1 MNVSNQGMMR
11 ILYLCVL
18 LFSLASS
25 LLEAF
30 SPQFSLNSRR
40 SSAVYSTTDDV
51 GPSDY
56 DSNTLL
62 DPSVKP
68 LSIDLNPE
76 DKLIRDDLKHELL
89 LLSSVSDRG
98 LFLSNEE
105 KDIVVDIITQLEA
118 LNPTKDTAREC
129 YGEWDLVL
137 ASTQAFKSS
146 PFFQAIR
153 VVLDDKSAA
162 DNVFGLHEAATSI
175 GKVGRVKQI
184 IGEDGSF
191 TSEVNLEVGIMPG
204 MPLTVKGTVVTKAT
218 FEIIGSEQWDV
229 FIRTTQVKKSNV
241 PILDQLLDQYPFE
254 LPVGDI
260 YNRVRGSIPVISLKT
275 FYVDESMRI
284 TRDVD
289 DNFYVFSIA

>member
-1 MNVSNQGMMR
+1 MNECMMR
-11 ILYLCVL
+11 NLCLLL
-18 LFSLASS
+18 LFLALAPTSS
-25 LLEAF
+25 EAF
-30 SPQFSLNSRR
+30 SPPIT
-40 SSAVYSTTDDV
+40 SSPRKNTATYSTTDDV

-62 DPSVKP
+62 DPNVKP
-68 LSIDLNPE
+68 MLIDLNPE
-76 DKLIRDDLKHELL
+76 DELIRDDLKRELL

-98 LFLSNEE
+98 LFLSIEE

-118 LNPTKDTAREC
+118 LNPTKETAREC
-129 YGEWDLVL
+129 YGEWELVL
-137 ASTQAFKSS
+137 ASTQAFKTS

-153 VVLDDKSAA
+153 VVLDDKTAA
-162 DNVFGLHEAATSI
+162 DNVFSLHEAATSI

-184 IGEDGSF
+184 VGEDGSF

-204 MPLTVKGTVVTKAT
+204 MPFTVKGTVVTKAG

-229 FIRTTQVKKSNV
+229 SIRTTQVKKSNI
-241 PILDQLLDQYPFE
+241 PILDQVLDQYPFE

-260 YNRVRGSIPVISLKT
+260 YNRVRGSIPVVSLKT
-275 FYVDESMRI
+275 FYVDDSMRI

-289 DNFYVFSIA
+289 DNFYVFSRA

>member
-1 MNVSNQGMMR
+1 MMR
-11 ILYLCVL
+11 IQCL
-18 LFSLASS
+18 LSFILLLAPLSDG
-25 LLEAF
+25 F
-30 SPQFSLNSRR
+30 SPHISLSFRENTAS
-40 SSAVYSTTDDV
+40 YSTTDDV

-56 DSNTLL
+56 DSNTLI

-68 LSIDLNPE
+68 LAIDLNPE
-76 DKLIRDDLKHELL
+76 DELIRDDLKRELL

-118 LNPTKDTAREC
+118 LNPTEQTAREC
-129 YGEWDLVL
+129 YGEWDLVM

-153 VVLDDKSAA
+153 VVLNDKNAA

-175 GKVGRVKQI
+175 GKVGRVKQM

-191 TSEVNLEVGIMPG
+191 TSEVNLELGIMPG
-204 MPLTVKGTVVTKAT
+204 MPITVKGTVITKAS
-218 FEIIGSEQWDV
+218 FEIVGSEQLDL

-241 PILDQLLDQYPFE
+241 PVLDQLLDQYPFE

-260 YNRVRGSIPVISLKT
+260 YNRVGGNVPVVSLKT

-289 DNFYVFSIA
+289 DNFYVFSRA